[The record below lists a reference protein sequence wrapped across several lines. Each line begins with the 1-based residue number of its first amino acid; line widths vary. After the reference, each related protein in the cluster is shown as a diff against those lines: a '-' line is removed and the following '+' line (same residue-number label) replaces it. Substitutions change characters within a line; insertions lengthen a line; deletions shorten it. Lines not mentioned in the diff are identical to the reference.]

1 MEEPTHL
8 GLGYV
13 EKKLWKVINL
23 ASIGFYQSLN
33 NNSVYNTLFLRLMI
47 EAYKALQE
55 VKNLRRTG
63 AIAND

>member
-1 MEEPTHL
+1 MYL

-63 AIAND
+63 VITND

>member
-1 MEEPTHL
+1 MYL

-63 AIAND
+63 VIAND

>member
-1 MEEPTHL
+1 MYL

-55 VKNLRRTG
+55 VKNLRRAGVTT
-63 AIAND
+63 ND